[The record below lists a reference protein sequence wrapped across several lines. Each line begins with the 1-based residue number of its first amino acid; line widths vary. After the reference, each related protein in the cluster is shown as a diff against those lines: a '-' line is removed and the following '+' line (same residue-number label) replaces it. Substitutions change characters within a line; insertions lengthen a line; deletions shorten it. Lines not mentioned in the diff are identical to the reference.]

1 MSYMMLEI
9 SEAEIL
15 PKALTQVC
23 QKMCHGLDDVYSVS
37 TEFNKLDMCLNDLD
51 QFCEASCPKMERA
64 RNLLYRLVTKLMH
77 HAILQSSHTYSRNRQ
92 NNEENI
98 PE

>member
-1 MSYMMLEI
+1 MLEI

-23 QKMCHGLDDVYSVS
+23 QKMCHGLNDDYSVS
-37 TEFNKLDMCLNDLD
+37 AEFNKLNMCLNDLD

-64 RNLLYRLVTKLMH
+64 QNLLYRLVTKLMH
-77 HAILQSSHTYSRNRQ
+77 CTILQSSHAYSRNRRS
-92 NNEENI
+92 NEENI